1 MTADTPPRLAAERIS
16 KTFGTVRVLDA
27 VRVTVR
33 SGEVHGLVG
42 ENGSGKSTLVKIL
55 TGYHAPDP
63 GGTLTVDGRPLHLP
77 VRWADARTA
86 GISVVHQDL
95 GLLDQLT
102 VAENICVGGYRR
114 SRWLRRIDW
123 RHARGVAADLL
134 GRVRVEADPGD
145 LAGSLPPGARAGV
158 AIARALRDHVPGSG
172 LIILDEATRLLVG
185 ADLRRFHR
193 MLRDLASGGTSVLM
207 VSHNLEEI
215 LAVTDRVTVL
225 RDGQVS
231 GDALVTATLT
241 ETELARRMLGTAVSA
256 LTPRQPSRRRQAVA
270 VTGLDGDGVAGLS
283 LALGEGEVVGVTGL
297 PGSGFESLPYLLA
310 GTRPARAGTIVIDGS
325 LLHLRTCDTR
335 SCMRA
340 GIVLVPERRD
350 RDGLAYELTVADN
363 IALPALARGRRYYVS
378 KRWQR
383 QQGQQAIEAMGIGAS
398 SPLQLVKQLSG
409 GNQQKVLL
417 AKWLSV
423 KPRLLVLHEP
433 TQAVDVAA
441 RADLLRTVHR
451 AADAGT
457 AVLLVSTEPAD
468 LVALCDRILLF
479 RPPGDLTELRASA
492 PDQVLEA
499 IYGSDVVSQEGA

>member
-1 MTADTPPRLAAERIS
+1 MTAEPPPRLVADRVS
-16 KTFGTVRVLDA
+16 KTFGPVRVLNA
-27 VRVTVR
+27 ARLMVRP
-33 SGEVHGLVG
+33 GEVHGLVG

-63 GGTLTVDGRPLHLP
+63 GATLTVDGRPLHLP
-77 VRWADARTA
+77 VRWADAQVA

-95 GLLDQLT
+95 GLLDHLT
-102 VAENICVGGYRR
+102 VAENICVGGYQR
-114 SRWLRRIDW
+114 SRWMRRIDW
-123 RHARGVAADLL
+123 RHAREIAAELL
-134 GRVRVEADPGD
+134 GRLSLEADPAE
-145 LAGSLPPGARAGV
+145 LAGGLPAGTRAGV

-185 ADLRRFHR
+185 EDLTRFHR
-193 MLRDLASGGTSVLM
+193 MLRDLAAEGTAVLM
-207 VSHNLEEI
+207 VSHNLEEV

-231 GDALVTATLT
+231 GDALATAALT
-241 ETELARRMLGTAVSA
+241 ETELARRMLGTTVSA
-256 LTPRQPSRRRQAVA
+256 VTPRQPSVRQQAVA
-270 VTGLDGDGVAGLS
+270 VTGLHGDGVAGLS
-283 LALGEGEVVGVTGL
+283 LTLGEGEIVGLTGL
-297 PGSGFESLPYLLA
+297 PGSGFEAIPYLLA
-310 GTRPARAGTIVIDGS
+310 GTRPARDGTVAVGGS
-325 LLHLRTCDTR
+325 LLHLPACDVR

-363 IALPALARGRRYYVS
+363 IALPALVRGGRHFVS

-383 QQGQQAIEAMGIGAS
+383 QQGQQAIESMGIRAS

-433 TQAVDVAA
+433 TQAVDVGA
-441 RADLLRTVHR
+441 RADLLRTIHR

-468 LVALCDRILLF
+468 LIASCDRILLF
-479 RPPGDLTELRASA
+479 RPPGELAELRASS

-499 IYGSDVVSQEGA
+499 VYGSSAVSQEGE